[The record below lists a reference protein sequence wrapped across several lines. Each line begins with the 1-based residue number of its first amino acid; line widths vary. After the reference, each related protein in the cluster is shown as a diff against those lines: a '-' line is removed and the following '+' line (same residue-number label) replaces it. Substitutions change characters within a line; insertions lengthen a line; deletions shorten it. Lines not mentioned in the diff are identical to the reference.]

1 LGIKAFSA
9 AVLGG
14 IGNLRGGPARW
25 AAAGHHGELRAAV
38 FGTQW
43 RDVVAFVLLVS
54 RAAVPADRDTR

>member
-14 IGNLRGGPARW
+14 IGNCVVPCW
-25 AAAGHHGELRAAV
+25 AVCCWAYGELRPGLV
-38 FGTQW
+38 RHQW

-54 RAAVPADRDTR
+54 GAAVPADRHTR